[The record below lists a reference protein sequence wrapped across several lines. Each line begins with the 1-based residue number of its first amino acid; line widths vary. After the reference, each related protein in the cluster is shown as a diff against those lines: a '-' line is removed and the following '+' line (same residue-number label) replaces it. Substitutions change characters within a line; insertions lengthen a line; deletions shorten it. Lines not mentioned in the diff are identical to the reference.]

1 MELKDLHRLFTKLF
15 LIVVLMLLVVARP
28 TSAMPEIFPFEQLR
42 SGMSGKAYTV
52 VDGSGKIENFD
63 VNIIG
68 LTDEG
73 KGSKRT
79 IIARASG
86 EVIKRTGGILQGMSG
101 SPVYIN
107 GKLVGAL
114 AATLKEMDPY
124 TVFITPI
131 ESMIE
136 LWTLPDPKAQVN
148 RFKVVRAVEDEK
160 KSDEPD
166 AEEKSSEPADEEKSV
181 EPATE
186 KKSAESAAE
195 EKSVEPVKPVEE
207 PEVEEVGALY
217 MGGFNSSGINFLQR
231 ELGLKKLQAPPV
243 VFERGLD
250 LNATLEPGSALG
262 VAIIYGDFSL
272 GATGTVTAVDG
283 KRVLA
288 FGHSFLHAG
297 NVNYFMTD
305 ASVIGSVSGANG
317 TGVKLAGIG
326 HIIGR
331 INQDRDSGVAGI
343 LGTFPAVV
351 PITVTVK
358 DTALDKQES
367 YNATIAYNEN
377 LVPKLGAAIAYT
389 ALSKMADSLAEST
402 VEVDFNVKTNA
413 VDGGELTRKNMY
425 YNASDV
431 GQVAVLELMQALNLV
446 CSNTKEES
454 NIFGVDV
461 NISFDTERRTASIIS
476 VTPDKKSVKP
486 GETVNLTVELQPY
499 RKPTE
504 KVILPYTVPLTAR
517 QGNLSLEIHG
527 GALVPVNQAM
537 ANAGVITADS
547 NKSYE
552 EKIKDFLKTGKN
564 NQLVVEVGGSNE
576 TKTDKQI
583 RQEIAQAK
591 RAQARLKREGKTS
604 QKVDSKVDTNYII
617 DNVMRTTLS
626 VEKV

>member
-1 MELKDLHRLFTKLF
+1 MELKDLHRLFAKLF
-15 LIVVLMLLVVARP
+15 LLIALILFSVPRT

-73 KGSKRT
+73 KGSKRM

-86 EVIKRTGGILQGMSG
+86 EVIQRTGGILQGMSG
-101 SPVYIN
+101 SPVYID

-114 AATLKEMDPY
+114 AAIFKEMDPY
-124 TVFITPI
+124 AVLITPI
-131 ESMIE
+131 ENMIE
-136 LWTLPDPKAQVN
+136 LWNLPDPKAQVN
-148 RFKVVRAVEDEK
+148 RVKVIRELEEEN
-160 KSDEPD
+160 KSAEPK
-166 AEEKSSEPADEEKSV
+166 AEEKSSKAEVEEKS
-181 EPATE
+181 
-186 KKSAESAAE
+186 SA
-195 EKSVEPVKPVEE
+195 PVDETKVEE
-207 PEVEEVGALY
+207 PKGEETETEEVGAFY
-217 MGGFNSSGINFLQR
+217 ISGFDSSGMNFLQR
-231 ELGLKKLQAPPV
+231 ELGLKKLQNPPLV
-243 VFERGLD
+243 VERGIQLD
-250 LNATLEPGSALG
+250 ATLEPGLAMG

-288 FGHSFLHAG
+288 FGHSFMHAG

-305 ASVIGSVSGANG
+305 ASVIGSVSGATSG
-317 TGVKLAGIG
+317 GVKVAGIG
-326 HIIGR
+326 HVIGR
-331 INQDRDSGVAGI
+331 INQDRDSGIAGI

-351 PITVTVK
+351 PINVTVK
-358 DTALDKQES
+358 DVTLGKQET

-377 LVPKLGAAIAYT
+377 LVPKLGASIAYA

-413 VDGGELTRKNMY
+413 VDGGELTRKNMF
-425 YNASDV
+425 YNPSDV

-461 NISFDTERRTASIIS
+461 NISFDTERRTASIVS

-486 GETVNLTVELQPY
+486 GETINLTVELQPY

-504 KVILPYTVPLTAR
+504 KVVMPYTVPLTAR
-517 QGNLSLEIHG
+517 QGHLALEIHG

-537 ANAGVITADS
+537 ANAGLITADS

-552 EKIKDFLKTGKN
+552 EKIRDFLKTGKN
-564 NQLVVEVGGSNE
+564 NQLVVEIGGSGE
-576 TKTDKQI
+576 PKTEKQI
-583 RQEIAQAK
+583 RQEIAQAR
-591 RAQARLKREGKTS
+591 RAQARLKKEGKTS